1 MQKGSSSGEGALG
14 RGSLCTVCSTGW
26 FFLFESS
33 RKVGTGPLEGE
44 GGTFQQLMSCIHT
57 SKMTASLCDRKHA
70 GMSPK
75 VCQGTVAGE
84 PE

>member
-1 MQKGSSSGEGALG
+1 MQKGSSSSTGEGAA
-14 RGSLCTVCSTGW
+14 SALCAVQIGFS
-26 FFLFESS
+26 FLNA
-33 RKVGTGPLEGE
+33 REGE

-57 SKMTASLCDRKHA
+57 SKMTASLCDRRHA